1 MQRTRVEAS
10 ITLAGLEAA
19 AIAKNDAEIANLYAA
34 AAEKNYR
41 AAESIEKMHELN
53 ELEQRLIEEQNEVLA
68 EMARPRERSL
78 ERDEEEELDISEEKL
93 ILAEEEVL
101 DDGASMEDA
110 DEAKV

>member
-1 MQRTRVEAS
+1 VQEAMQRTRVEAS

-53 ELEQRLIEEQNEVLA
+53 ELEQRLIA